1 MRARQ
6 FFFLVGLSL
15 LSSSTIG
22 QCGLSDMNMDSGM
35 STSKSI
41 DLDCDS
47 QCDTL
52 KTCKGTCPSPKFDKL
67 ISKKCVTRC
76 YIDLPEGC
84 ECPDEIKRRKEE
96 EEKRK
101 KNPQSYPSY

>member
-1 MRARQ
+1 MRTRQ
-6 FFFLVGLSL
+6 FCFLVSLFL

-22 QCGLSDMNMDSGM
+22 RCGLDDMNSGM
-35 STSKSI
+35 GNKRV
-41 DLDCDS
+41 DLNCNT

-52 KTCKGTCPSPKFDKL
+52 KACKDPCPKEDSL
-67 ISKKCVTRC
+67 LYKKCLNRC